1 MAFKYD
7 IVRQWDQCV
16 ERGAKIRL
24 LREHNLDPN
33 TVRAW
38 VRARDEGHFSQ
49 AMLKAAERSKARMN
63 SQERAEL
70 GMLRKK
76 VEQLEAKVAQ
86 AEAAQ
91 DILGK
96 AFELLQGINKT
107 SIDDPSSV
115 PTALMSADEY
125 LRWLGRNNMS

>member
-1 MAFKYD
+1 
-7 IVRQWDQCV
+7 
-16 ERGAKIRL
+16 
-24 LREHNLDPN
+24 
-33 TVRAW
+33 
-38 VRARDEGHFSQ
+38 
-49 AMLKAAERSKARMN
+49 MLKAAERSKARMN

-125 LRWLGRNNMS
+125 MRWLGHNNMS